1 MAGLP
6 RRSRIDRQGHV
17 MIIECPFPH
26 EADAVGN
33 DAIDDEFGIVT
44 HSEIL
49 AKQRVLFPDFVDK
62 WLFAVI
68 EGMS

>member
-1 MAGLP
+1 
-6 RRSRIDRQGHV
+6 